1 VLGLD
6 LGRGSQG
13 RSECHRCHLDPPETP
28 APAPAPLPFA
38 RLHAPL
44 SPTSHF
50 TTTRHS
56 TPCFYSLKGKAPT
69 LRTEP
74 TSCPFAY
81 SAAHLLPIENEFAQQ
96 LLDRRPRTGQ
106 DREHPI
112 PITPAAG
119 GCYVSLSRCDNANAF
134 RLVCLCPLHRRSID
148 RASCHP
154 PQLVCLQWRT
164 QSTLKMKS
172 SMPRKWPI
180 HTLCSRPPPTLAPL
194 LLVPIQTS

>member
-1 VLGLD
+1 V
-6 LGRGSQG
+6 
-13 RSECHRCHLDPPETP
+13 PPVPPGP
-28 APAPAPLPFA
+28 AGNASASASAIAICPPPRAS
-38 RLHAPL
+38 L